1 MLRRFRPASN
11 GRLAWSLAGA
21 AWILAVV
28 GGLAALAWYESV
40 PAVAHRVPAEWPGGS
55 ALGPSRRGTTL
66 VLFAHPRC
74 PCTRATLGELEKL
87 MAHAGSDLSASVL
100 FFKPEGAE
108 EGWEQTDLWRS
119 AAAIPGVRVLCD
131 EGGVEAVRFG
141 ASASGHALFY
151 DAAGKLLFSGGITFS
166 RGHEGD
172 NAGRDAIELLSRGE
186 RPGYCESPV
195 FGCAI
200 VSAAEKK

>member
-1 MLRRFRPASN
+1 MLRKFRPASN
-11 GRLAWSLAGA
+11 GRLAWFVTGI
-21 AWILAVV
+21 AWILAVA
-28 GGLAALAWYESV
+28 GGLAALAWHENV
-40 PAVAHRVPAEWPGGS
+40 PTVAHRVQAAWPSGS
-55 ALGPSRRGTTL
+55 PLALGRQGTTL

-74 PCTRATLGELEKL
+74 PCTRATFGELEKL
-87 MAHAGSDLSASVL
+87 MAHAGSDLSAWVL

-108 EGWEQTDLWRS
+108 EGWQETDLWRS
-119 AAAIPGVRVLCD
+119 AGAIPGVRVLCD

-141 ASASGHALFY
+141 ATTSGHALLY
-151 DAAGKLLFSGGITFS
+151 DAAGKLLFSGGITYS

-172 NAGRDAIELLSRGE
+172 NAGREAIELLSRGE

-200 VSAAEKK
+200 VPSAERK